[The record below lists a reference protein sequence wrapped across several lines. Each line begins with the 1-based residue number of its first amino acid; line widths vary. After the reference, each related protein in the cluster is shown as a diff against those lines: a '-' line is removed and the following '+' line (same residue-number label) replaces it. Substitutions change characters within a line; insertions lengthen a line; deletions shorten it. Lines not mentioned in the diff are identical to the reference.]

1 MLLELQYPQLVRQL
15 VCHSDCYINRN
26 LVLIPLSL
34 MLSVL
39 GLLLWKENIRVCN
52 LGEAESKF
60 KKWILGNSLCR
71 RKLLPIQGTSC
82 SWVE

>member
-26 LVLIPLSL
+26 LLLIILSL

-39 GLLLWKENIRVCN
+39 GLLLWKENIRV
-52 LGEAESKF
+52 
-60 KKWILGNSLCR
+60 
-71 RKLLPIQGTSC
+71 
-82 SWVE
+82 